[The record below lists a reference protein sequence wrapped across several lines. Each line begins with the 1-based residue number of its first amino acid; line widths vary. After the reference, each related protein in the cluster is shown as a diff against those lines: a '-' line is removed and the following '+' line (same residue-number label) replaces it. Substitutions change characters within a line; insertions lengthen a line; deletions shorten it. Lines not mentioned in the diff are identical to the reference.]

1 MKGFPSWIEISMWH
15 LSEEAQMDT
24 LVAFYGCGCIFIWGS
39 DGAFSFL
46 TLEGIVLVM
55 YYVDFAIYGLVF
67 ICSIIAIVGVSKVG
81 STSGNNYTY
90 YESGN

>member
-1 MKGFPSWIEISMWH
+1 MSITVKYF
-15 LSEEAQMDT
+15 
-24 LVAFYGCGCIFIWGS
+24 
-39 DGAFSFL
+39 FSFPQIYAVIFCGL
-46 TLEGIVLVM
+46 AGASYSLSALLLQGIVLVM